1 MRYATYPPKTV
12 TDRNPVEF
20 LPVFQVSCKCSS
32 QEIFVRGGRSVL
44 KINIEQSGEFSEVE
58 ITIKC
63 SCIDEDLER
72 IISRLRL
79 YGSAVS
85 ARKDDKVYFLKP
97 EDILYFDTVDEKVF
111 IYTIDSVYET
121 NLKLY
126 ELEERFTG
134 TGIIRVNKSTV
145 LNLMKINYVSP
156 LLNGRIEAV
165 LQNGEK
171 VIISRQYV
179 PLFKK
184 KLGF

>member
-1 MRYATYPPKTV
+1 M
-12 TDRNPVEF
+12 
-20 LPVFQVSCKCSS
+20 
-32 QEIFVRGGRSVL
+32 

-63 SCIDEDLER
+63 SYIDDDLEKL
-72 IISRLRL
+72 ISRLRL
-79 YGSAVS
+79 YGSSIS
-85 ARKDDKVYFLKP
+85 ARKDGKVYFLKP
-97 EDILYFDTVDEKVF
+97 DDILYFDTVDEKVF
-111 IYTIDSVYET
+111 IYTMDNVYET

-134 TGIIRVNKSTV
+134 TSIIRVNKSTV
-145 LNLMKINYVSP
+145 LNLLKINYVSP